1 MKAHF
6 MASVVLLLGWLA
18 LLLPAP
24 AQGREIKPRQKWS
37 GRLEKSLE
45 SQHPLKKNHLA
56 SQGEL
61 EATEVLLVATCT
73 CSVITLSPR
82 LDEKGDL
89 GLGVTM
95 TKDLTPDVAYI
106 MALVPRQGILTV
118 EGKPLETAPKKSP

>member
-1 MKAHF
+1 VDFH
-6 MASVVLLLGWLA
+6 
-18 LLLPAP
+18 
-24 AQGREIKPRQKWS
+24 
-37 GRLEKSLE
+37 
-45 SQHPLKKNHLA
+45 
-56 SQGEL
+56 
-61 EATEVLLVATCT
+61 TEVLLVATCT

>member
-61 EATEVLLVATCT
+61 EHRGSSGGHLHLQRHN
-73 CSVITLSPR
+73 P
-82 LDEKGDL
+82 
-89 GLGVTM
+89 
-95 TKDLTPDVAYI
+95 
-106 MALVPRQGILTV
+106 
-118 EGKPLETAPKKSP
+118 